1 MDGVAGGA
9 DGLVLGGG
17 AALGDDVFRGSAAV
31 AFGLL
36 TRSALRGP
44 RYQRLL
50 PDIYAPAAAVPDLTL
65 RSRAAF
71 LWAHGQGA
79 LTGYSAAELLGAEC
93 APADAPAELALPAA
107 HQRSPKGLIVRQ
119 VRLADDEH
127 LARAGIA
134 LTTPL
139 RTAYDLARRCP
150 LVEAVVAVDALAG
163 RYGFTGAD
171 LAAFAERY
179 VGARGT
185 LRLAD
190 MVGLVEPAAESA
202 METRLRLVIVHGG
215 LPRPVAQH
223 LVADERGQIVARVDL
238 AYPEALVA
246 IEYEGAEHFTDRQVV
261 RDGRRYTQLADLG
274 WRVYRY
280 FAYDVYRR
288 PDRITSELRRALTSR
303 VIPRPRQPVDRLRLS
318 AAEQLWLP

>member
-1 MDGVAGGA
+1 LAERAGPASG
-9 DGLVLGGG
+9 
-17 AALGDDVFRGSAAV
+17 DVFRGSAALS
-31 AFGLL
+31 AGLL
-36 TRSALRGP
+36 TRAALRG
-44 RYQRLL
+44 RHYRRLL
-50 PDIYAPAAAVPDLTL
+50 PDMYAPAELPPDLAL

-71 LWAHGQGA
+71 LWGRGRGVLA
-79 LTGYSAAELLGAEC
+79 GYSAAELLGSEC

-119 VRLADDEH
+119 VRLADDEY
-127 LARAGIA
+127 LARGGIV

-139 RTAYDLARRCP
+139 RTAYDLARQCP

-171 LAAFAERY
+171 LTAFAERY

-274 WRVYRY
+274 WRVFRY
-280 FAYDVYRR
+280 FAHDVYRR
-288 PDRITSELRRALTSR
+288 PDRITTELRRALTSPA
-303 VIPRPRQPVDRLRLS
+303 IPRPRQPVDRLRLS

>member
-1 MDGVAGGA
+1 
-9 DGLVLGGG
+9 
-17 AALGDDVFRGSAAV
+17 VFRGSAAV
-31 AFGLL
+31 TPGLL
-36 TRSALRGP
+36 TRAALRGP
-44 RYQRLL
+44 RYRRLL
-50 PDIYAPAAAVPDLTL
+50 PDVYAPAGLPPDLAL

-71 LWAHGQGA
+71 LWGRGRGVLA
-79 LTGYSAAELLGAEC
+79 GYSAAELLAADC
-93 APADAPAELALPAA
+93 APAGAPAELALPDA
-107 HQRSPKGLIVRQ
+107 HQRSPAGLIVRQ

-127 LARAGIA
+127 LARGGIA
-134 LTTPL
+134 MTTPL

-171 LAAFAERY
+171 LTAFAARY
-179 VGARGT
+179 PGARGT
-185 LRLAD
+185 LQLAD

-238 AYPEALVA
+238 AYPESLVA
-246 IEYEGAEHFTDRQVV
+246 IEYEGADHFTDRQVM

-274 WRVYRY
+274 WRVFRY
-280 FAYDVYRR
+280 FAHDVYRR
-288 PDRITSELRRALTSR
+288 PDRITSEIRRALATR

-318 AAEQLWLP
+318 VAEQLWLP